1 MLVNSPIAVV
11 PQVTGAALNAVLF
24 DIDVTDYEAV
34 SVQITGTYVA
44 TVSYEMS
51 NNRTDWIAV
60 AGMDVANLGTSGL
73 VNTTTG
79 NGIRMFPTNGRFFR
93 ARISAFTSGSVVANA
108 VASQNSVDLRTVF
121 ATMSAMPALAAGTNL
136 VGDVGVQYRT
146 TGGATVHR
154 VLAAAG
160 TNSAVVKA
168 SAGKVLGWNFSNLV
182 AAWRFVKLCNIA
194 TAPVV
199 GTTAVFLVIPI
210 PPNGD
215 VEFFSE
221 GGIPFSTGIGRYVV
235 TGVADTD
242 ATATA
247 ANDVVGQIYFV

>member
-24 DIDVTDYEAV
+24 DIDVTNYEVV

-44 TVSYEMS
+44 TVAYEMS

-60 AGMDVANLGTSGL
+60 AGLDVANLGTSGL
-73 VNTTTG
+73 VTTTTN
-79 NGIRMFPTNGRFFR
+79 NGIRMFPTKGCFFR

-108 VASQNSVDLRTVF
+108 VASQKSIDLRTVF
-121 ATMSAMPALAAGTNL
+121 ATLAAIPAGTNL
-136 VGDVGVQYRT
+136 IGDVGVQYRT
-146 TGGATVHR
+146 TGGATIHR
-154 VLAAAG
+154 VQAAAG
-160 TNSAVVKA
+160 TNSAIVKA

-182 AAWRFVKLCNIA
+182 AAWRFVKLCNIT

-215 VEFFSE
+215 VEFFAE